1 MTAGFDY
8 DEAFEMDEEIITNE
22 CFFKVKVQ
30 NCDEG
35 KNISTFTNSIM
46 KTVMLEGEKAEICLQ
61 AVCSS
66 LGNGIKLVDDVVI
79 GGRGVEANPDVLK
92 KGVSKGIFS
101 TESEC
106 LRTTDILSTVVCTE
120 REPGC

>member
-1 MTAGFDY
+1 MTTGFDY
-8 DEAFEMDEEIITNE
+8 DEAIEMEDEIITNE
-22 CFFKVKVQ
+22 CFFKVEVK

-35 KNISTFTNSIM
+35 KNISTFTNNIM
-46 KTVMLEGEKAEICLQ
+46 KTVMLEGEKAEICLP

-66 LGNGIKLVDDVVI
+66 LGDGIKLVDDVVI
-79 GGRGVEANPDVLK
+79 GGPGVEANPDVLK
-92 KGVSKGIFS
+92 KGLSKDIFS

-106 LRTTDILSTVVCTE
+106 LRTSDVLSTVVCTE